1 MKRIPNYG
9 LYGETALPAWRDML
23 HCEWLNERSEAYQW
37 EIKPHQHDVLLQLFY
52 IRSGGGE
59 VSLENQRLSF
69 SGPCILVLPRR
80 TVHAFSYQRDT
91 DGPVF
96 TVAQRPL
103 ESMARIVAPGLLG
116 FLQQPSVVQLPW
128 QADGCEKIWPL
139 IQLIEEEARSDARGN
154 IAAGHSLLLALLIQA
169 ARLDASVNTA
179 PRQGKSRRA
188 ALLRQFQELVD
199 QHFRSRWILGRY
211 SEALGMT
218 TTTLGRL
225 CREEAGVAPSAIISE
240 RIVRE
245 AQRQL
250 AYTSLDIQQ
259 IAHDLG
265 FADTAYFSRFFRKQS
280 GMKPSEFRGA
290 FTPKPQLAEGIQASH

>member
-9 LYGETALPAWRDML
+9 LYGETAQPAWRDML
-23 HCEWLNERSEAYQW
+23 HCEWINERSEQYQW
-37 EIKPHQHDVLLQLFY
+37 EIKPHQHDALLQLFY

-59 VSLENQRLSF
+59 VSLEHQRLSF
-69 SGPCILVLPRR
+69 AGPCMLVLPCR

-96 TVAQRPL
+96 TAAQRPL
-103 ESMARIVAPGLLG
+103 ESMARIVAPGLLS
-116 FLQQPSVVQLPW
+116 FLQRPSVVSLPW
-128 QADGCEKIWPL
+128 KADGSEPIWPL
-139 IQLIEEEARSDARGN
+139 VQLIEGEARSDARGN
-154 IAAGHSLLLALLIQA
+154 IAAGHSLLLTLLIHA
-169 ARLDASVNTA
+169 ARLDASIDTI
-179 PRQGKSRRA
+179 PRPGKSRRA
-188 ALLRQFQELVD
+188 AVLRQFRELVD
-199 QHFRSRWILGRY
+199 QHFRSRWSLGRY

-218 TTTLGRL
+218 TTTLGRV
-225 CREEAGVAPSAIISE
+225 CREEAGVAPTGIISE

-259 IAHDLG
+259 IARDLG
-265 FADTAYFSRFFRKQS
+265 FVDTAYFSRFFRKQA

-290 FTPKPQLAEGIQASH
+290 FKPDERTDR